1 MAKTDLKKIADT
13 LIKEIQKNPKL
24 IIDFTKDP
32 VKFVEKKTGL
42 DLPDE
47 QINKLIDNVK
57 KNAIKNIDMDKV
69 GKGIELIGD
78 LLKKTK

>member
-1 MAKTDLKKIADT
+1 MAKTDLKKVAEK
-13 LIKEIQKNPKL
+13 LIKEIQKDPNL
-24 IIDFTKDP
+24 ISDFTKNP

-47 QINKLIDNVK
+47 EINKVIDTIK
-57 KNAIKNIDMDKV
+57 KNAAKNIDMEKV
-69 GKGIELIGD
+69 GKGIEMISG

>member
-24 IIDFTKDP
+24 ITDFTKDP